1 MRRGI
6 LVAIPVLGLAVMLQ
20 TSIIG
25 RINLLHGA
33 ADLVL
38 LILAAWGLQERVRSA
53 WVWGA
58 AAGLLVGF
66 VSGIPL
72 YVYLAGYLVVIG
84 MARLLARRIWQAPLL
99 AMFTVTLIG
108 TLVLLMLTYVE
119 RSLVVVPV
127 LARDFDLS
135 FVQIILPSILL
146 NLLLAIPVH
155 ALIRDLANRLYPA
168 GVGS

>member
-6 LVAIPVLGLAVMLQ
+6 LVGIPVLGLAAMLQ

-25 RINLLHGA
+25 RINLLNGA

-53 WVWGA
+53 WIWGA

-66 VSGIPL
+66 VSGVPW
-72 YVYLAGYLVVIG
+72 YVYLVGYLVVVG
-84 MARLLARRIWQAPLL
+84 MARLLAHRVWQAPLL

-108 TLVLLMLTYVE
+108 TLVLLMLTYLD
-119 RSLVVVPV
+119 RSLFEMSLVFNV
-127 LARDFDLS
+127 S

-146 NLLLAIPVH
+146 NLLLAILVH
-155 ALIRDLANRLYPA
+155 ALIRDLANRLYPEE
-168 GVGS
+168 VV

>member
-6 LVAIPVLGLAVMLQ
+6 LVGIPVLGLAVMVQ

-25 RINLLHGA
+25 RINLLNGA

-66 VSGIPL
+66 VSGVPWYI
-72 YVYLAGYLVVIG
+72 YLVGYLIVVV
-84 MARLLARRIWQAPLL
+84 MARSLARRVWQAPLL

-108 TLVLLMLTYVE
+108 TLVLLMLTYLE
-119 RSLVVVPV
+119 RFLLVVP
-127 LARDFDLS
+127 LAFNLS
-135 FVQIILPSILL
+135 FVRIILPSILL

-155 ALIRDLANRLYPA
+155 AIMRGLANLIHPA
-168 GVGS
+168 EVVS

>member
-6 LVAIPVLGLAVMLQ
+6 LVAIPILGLAVMLQ

-25 RINLLHGA
+25 RINLLNGA

-66 VSGIPL
+66 VSGVPW
-72 YVYLAGYLVVIG
+72 YVYLVGYLAVVG
-84 MARLLARRIWQAPLL
+84 MARLLAHRVWQAPLL

-108 TLVLLMLTYVE
+108 TMVLLMLTYVE
-119 RSLVVVPV
+119 RSLLEVS
-127 LARDFDLS
+127 LAFNLS
-135 FVQIILPSILL
+135 FVQIILPSVLL

-168 GVGS
+168 EVVS

>member
-25 RINLLHGA
+25 RINLLNGA

-38 LILAAWGLQERVRSA
+38 LVLAAWGLQERVRSA

-66 VSGIPL
+66 VSGVPW
-72 YVYLAGYLVVIG
+72 YVYLAGYLVVVG
-84 MARLLARRIWQAPLL
+84 LARILAHRIWQAPLL

-119 RSLVVVPV
+119 RSLFETS
-127 LARDFDLS
+127 LSFDLS

-155 ALIRDLANRLYPA
+155 ALIRDLANRLYPE
-168 GVGS
+168 VVS

>member
-6 LVAIPVLGLAVMLQ
+6 LVAIPVLGLAAMLQ

-25 RINLLHGA
+25 RINLLNGA

-58 AAGLLVGF
+58 MAGLLVGF
-66 VSGIPL
+66 ISGTPW
-72 YVYLAGYLVVIG
+72 YVYLGGYMVVVG
-84 MARLLARRIWQAPLL
+84 MARLLAQRVWQAPLL

-108 TLVLLMLTYVE
+108 TLVLLMLSYLE
-119 RSLVVVPV
+119 RSLLETSLV
-127 LARDFDLS
+127 FNLS
-135 FVQIILPSILL
+135 FGQIILPSILL

-155 ALIRDLANRLYPA
+155 ALIRDLANRLYP
-168 GVGS
+168 GEVVS

>member
-6 LVAIPVLGLAVMLQ
+6 LVAIPFLGLAVILQ

-25 RINLLHGA
+25 RINLLNGA

-66 VSGIPL
+66 VSRVPW
-72 YVYLAGYLVVIG
+72 YVYLISYLVVVG
-84 MARLLARRIWQAPLL
+84 MARILAHRVWQAPLL
-99 AMFTVTLIG
+99 GMFTVTLAG
-108 TLVLLMLTYVE
+108 TLVLLLFTFFVRSFFE
-119 RSLVVVPV
+119 VSLV
-127 LARDFDLS
+127 FS
-135 FVQIILPSILL
+135 FSFLQIILPSILL

-168 GVGS
+168 EVVQ

>member
-6 LVAIPVLGLAVMLQ
+6 LVGIPVLGLAVMVQ

-25 RINLLHGA
+25 RINLLNGA

-66 VSGIPL
+66 ISGVPWYI
-72 YVYLAGYLVVIG
+72 YLVGYLVVVG
-84 MARLLARRIWQAPLL
+84 MARSLAHRVWQAPLL

-108 TLVLLMLTYVE
+108 TLVLLMLTYLE
-119 RSLVVVPV
+119 RSLLEVPLV
-127 LARDFDLS
+127 FNLS
-135 FVQIILPSILL
+135 FVRIILPSILL

-155 ALIRDLANRLYPA
+155 ALIRSLANLIHPA
-168 GVGS
+168 EVVS

>member
-1 MRRGI
+1 MRRSI
-6 LVAIPVLGLAVMLQ
+6 LIAIPVLGLAVMLQ

-25 RINLLHGA
+25 RINLLNGA

-38 LILAAWGLQERVRSA
+38 LILAAWGLQERVRSG

-72 YVYLAGYLVVIG
+72 YVYLVGYLVVTG
-84 MARLLARRIWQAPLL
+84 MSRLLARRIWQAPLL

-119 RSLVVVPV
+119 RSLFEVS
-127 LARDFDLS
+127 LAFNSS

-168 GVGS
+168 QVGS